1 MKTVFQILLTIA
13 ILALAYFCVDS
24 INRPLKFIDEHEYR
38 RAKVIERLQDIRSA
52 QVAYRTVNGHY
63 TASFDS
69 LVAFVAND
77 SLPMVRM
84 EGSLTDSILNAG
96 MTEATALR
104 MGIIKRDTTRISVM
118 DSLFNKKP
126 WIVDSLPY
134 VPFTDGKTKF
144 ELGTATILTASQVE
158 VPVFE
163 AKVHNNIYL
172 DGLEKQ
178 EVVNINDRQRKLER
192 YPGLSV
198 GSLTE
203 ANNNAGNWE

>member
-1 MKTVFQILLTIA
+1 MKTVFQM
-13 ILALAYFCVDS
+13 AYYCVDS

-84 EGSLTDSILNAG
+84 EGSLTDSMLNAG

-118 DSLFNKKP
+118 DSLFSKKP

-134 VPFTDGKTKF
+134 VPFTDGKQF

>member
-13 ILALAYFCVDS
+13 ILVLAYFCVDS
-24 INRPLKFIDEHEYR
+24 INRPLKFKDEHEYR

-52 QVAYRTVNGHY
+52 QVAYRTVNGNY
-63 TASFDS
+63 TANFDS

-77 SLPMVRM
+77 SLPLVRM
-84 EGSLTDSILNAG
+84 EGSLTDSMLNAG

-104 MGIIKRDTTRISVM
+104 MGIIKRDTTRISVL
-118 DSLFNKKP
+118 DSLFNKKH

-134 VPFTDGKTKF
+134 VPFTNGKTKF

-172 DGLEKQ
+172 EGLEKQ
-178 EVVNINDRQRKLER
+178 EVININDRQRKLER